1 MIKPLMISIAGFL
14 IFSTVAV
21 ADTCPRN
28 ISASGEDYLRCMEML
43 DEALDSNKAKN
54 ETLVDNLRNQAEAAH
69 QSGQQAKSI
78 RLLRKAMRAAG
89 I

>member
-1 MIKPLMISIAGFL
+1 MIMPIIMAISGLLM
-14 IFSTVAV
+14 FSTVAV
-21 ADTCPRN
+21 ADTCPIN
-28 ISASGEDYLRCMEML
+28 ISASGEDYLRCMELL

>member
-1 MIKPLMISIAGFL
+1 MIKPIMMTISGLLM
-14 IFSTVAV
+14 FSTVTLAN
-21 ADTCPRN
+21 TCPIN
-28 ISASGEDYLRCMEML
+28 FPASGEDYLRCMELL